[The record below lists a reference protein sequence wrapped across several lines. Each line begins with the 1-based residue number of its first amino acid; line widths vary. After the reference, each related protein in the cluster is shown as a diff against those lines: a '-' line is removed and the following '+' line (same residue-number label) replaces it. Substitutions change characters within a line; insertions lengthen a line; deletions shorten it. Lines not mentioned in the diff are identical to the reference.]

1 MDVANQ
7 YPEFT
12 AALRARRSA
21 WLGSHQES
29 DRCLS
34 GLFGFSGK
42 GRGKIGKLVC
52 HGFQKVARIIN
63 RLLNR
68 GSERDDECC
77 VCCGKV
83 RGRQGHSPLG
93 DR

>member
-21 WLGSHQES
+21 WLGGHQES
-29 DRCLS
+29 DRCFGGLS
-34 GLFGFSGK
+34 GFSGQ
-42 GRGKIGKLVC
+42 GRGQIGKLVRY
-52 HGFQKVARIIN
+52 GFQKIGRVLN
-63 RLLNR
+63 RLIDR
-68 GSERDDECC
+68 SGKSDDERC

>member
-1 MDVANQ
+1 MDVARQ

-12 AALRARRSA
+12 AALRERRSA

-29 DRCLS
+29 DRRLGGLS
-34 GLFGFSGK
+34 RFSGQ
-42 GRGKIGKLVC
+42 GRGQIGKLVRY
-52 HGFQKVARIIN
+52 GFQKVGRV
-63 RLLNR
+63 LNR
-68 GSERDDECC
+68 FIDRSGKRDDERC

>member
-1 MDVANQ
+1 MDVARP

-29 DRCLS
+29 DRCLG
-34 GLFGFSGK
+34 GLFGFSGQ
-42 GRGKIGKLVC
+42 GRGQIGKLVRY
-52 HGFQKVARIIN
+52 GFQKIGRVLNRLIN
-63 RLLNR
+63 R
-68 GSERDDECC
+68 GCERDDERC